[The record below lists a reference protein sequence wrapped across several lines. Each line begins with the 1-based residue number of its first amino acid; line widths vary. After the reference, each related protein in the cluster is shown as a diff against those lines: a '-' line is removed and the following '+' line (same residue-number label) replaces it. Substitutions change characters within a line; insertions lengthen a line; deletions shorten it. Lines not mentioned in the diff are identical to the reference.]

1 MNKTGFEMLVG
12 VYKEMRKREKN
23 DSVRVVHQISIKK
36 KLDSFSILNI
46 IRLPPPNH
54 YPYSAVV

>member
-1 MNKTGFEMLVG
+1 MLVG
-12 VYKEMRKREKN
+12 VYKGMRKGKKN
-23 DSVRVVHQISIKK
+23 DSVWVVHQISIKK

-46 IRLPPPNH
+46 IRLPPPIH